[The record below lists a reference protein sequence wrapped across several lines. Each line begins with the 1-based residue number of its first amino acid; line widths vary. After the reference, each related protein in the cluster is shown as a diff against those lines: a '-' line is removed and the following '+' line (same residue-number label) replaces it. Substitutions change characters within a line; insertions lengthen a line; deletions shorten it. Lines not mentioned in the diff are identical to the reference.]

1 MNRSEILER
10 LQKILRQVVGDDQLV
25 INDKTTAD
33 EVTGWDSFNH
43 INLIMGVEMEF
54 GIRFNVAEL
63 EGLKNVG
70 GFVALIE
77 KHLEKKK

>member
-1 MNRSEILER
+1 MNRSEILGR

-25 INDKTTAD
+25 VNNNTTAD

-54 GIRFNVAEL
+54 GIRFHVAEL

-70 GFVALIE
+70 GFVSLIE
-77 KHLEKKK
+77 KHLANKK

>member
-1 MNRSEILER
+1 MNQSEILER
-10 LQKILRQVVGDDQLV
+10 LQKILRQVVGDDQLI

-77 KHLEKKK
+77 KNLEKKK

>member
-1 MNRSEILER
+1 MTRSDILQR
-10 LQKILRQVVGDDQLV
+10 LTKILGQVVGNDQLV
-25 INDKTTAD
+25 LNEKTTAD

-63 EGLKNVG
+63 ENLKNVG
-70 GFVALIE
+70 DFVSLIE
-77 KHLEKKK
+77 KHLAKKK